1 MAPLSMEMVRDID
14 KDTVDFQDNY
24 DGRTQEPTVLPSRF
38 PNLLVNGSAGIAVGM
53 ATNIP
58 PHNLREVAEGVQ
70 WHLDHP
76 EASREELLAA
86 LLLRIKGPDFPT
98 GATILGHKG
107 IEEAYRT
114 GPRLHHDARG
124 RRGRGD
130 PGPDLPGRH
139 RAAVPGEPGHPGEED
154 RGPGPREQGHRH
166 RGHPRRDVRPRRPA
180 PGDRA
185 QARRRREGR
194 AEQPLQAHAA
204 AGHVRREHARARR
217 RRPAH
222 AEHRRVRAPLGHP
235 PARGR
240 RPPHRVQAARGRGA
254 TSTSTAGTSRRSTRS
269 TRSSRSSAAPPTRTR
284 RAPA

>member
-1 MAPLSMEMVRDID
+1 
-14 KDTVDFQDNY
+14 
-24 DGRTQEPTVLPSRF
+24 
-38 PNLLVNGSAGIAVGM
+38 M

-114 GPRLHHDARG
+114 GRG
-124 RRGRGD
+124 SITMRAIVEVEEIQGRICLVVTEL
-130 PGPDLPGRH
+130 PYQVNPDTL
-139 RAAVPGEPGHPGEED
+139 AKKIADLV
-154 RGPGPREQGHRH
+154 RENKVTGH

-240 RPPHRVQAARGRGA
+240 RPPHRVPAARGRGGDPHLPRLPQGA
-254 TSTSTAGTSRRSTRS
+254 
-269 TRSSRSSAAPPTRTR
+269 R
-284 RAPA
+284 RARRGHRAHPPLPRRRRGARRA